1 MTTPNDVV
9 NLFPHSTIR
18 ATHPPGQ
25 APTYET
31 IHSALSQLNANAA
44 SIPSNG
50 GDGTL
55 GHLVL
60 TLGQATYQTLSIGHV
75 DHPPPIAPA
84 PLVIPQGTTA
94 AMIAELRRDHDESK
108 TTFKLYHTVDA
119 ALKKQI
125 LEATEETYLISLKD
139 HNTGFARVTTR
150 TIIEHLYTN
159 YGRIDA
165 DALTKNENRMKAK
178 WDVTT
183 PIEPLFAQIDE
194 GQAYATAGG
203 EPYSD
208 PQLVRIGY
216 HTIEATKRMELACRD
231 WRAKPVADKTWINLK
246 IHMKAAHLDLG
257 LTTTTDTGG
266 YGANNAEEHAAEEA
280 TQAYLA
286 NMIDQQS
293 ATNTNMN
300 ALMETIKKMA
310 EKIDIL
316 EKKKP
321 VTGYK
326 KNAKTMTPEEILAA
340 RQARLEHNNKEK
352 HYCWTHGCRVVKEHT
367 SANCKTPA
375 DGHKMAATYDNRMG
389 GSTVDCTSK

>member
-119 ALKKQI
+119 ALKSRSSRRPK
-125 LEATEETYLISLKD
+125 K
-139 HNTGFARVTTR
+139 R
-150 TIIEHLYTN
+150 T
-159 YGRIDA
+159 
-165 DALTKNENRMKAK
+165 
-178 WDVTT
+178 
-183 PIEPLFAQIDE
+183 
-194 GQAYATAGG
+194 
-203 EPYSD
+203 
-208 PQLVRIGY
+208 
-216 HTIEATKRMELACRD
+216 
-231 WRAKPVADKTWINLK
+231 
-246 IHMKAAHLDLG
+246 
-257 LTTTTDTGG
+257 
-266 YGANNAEEHAAEEA
+266 
-280 TQAYLA
+280 
-286 NMIDQQS
+286 
-293 ATNTNMN
+293 
-300 ALMETIKKMA
+300 
-310 EKIDIL
+310 
-316 EKKKP
+316 
-321 VTGYK
+321 
-326 KNAKTMTPEEILAA
+326 
-340 RQARLEHNNKEK
+340 
-352 HYCWTHGCRVVKEHT
+352 
-367 SANCKTPA
+367 
-375 DGHKMAATYDNRMG
+375 
-389 GSTVDCTSK
+389 